1 MICPHCNKTI
11 NESDLNKH
19 FASKGGKVGGKIGGK
34 SKSEKKK
41 NASRA
46 NGKLGGRPKKKTS
59 TTS

>member
-1 MICPHCNKTI
+1 MKCPHCKKEI
-11 NESDLNKH
+11 KESDIVNY

-46 NGKLGGRPKKKTS
+46 NGKLGGRPKKKTD
-59 TTS
+59 